1 MYSQAV
7 GFNPG
12 AKMLSGLNQKGS
24 VGAYAKGQA
33 MAASAGLDMDREA
46 KNQELGVQ
54 QMQQDSQLRQQD
66 SQNKAT
72 SAGQASQYRVQKG
85 GQDSRDTVFNTGM
98 QYDYASLNKRRQTQL
113 QQSLLNNLA
122 RDF

>member
-12 AKMLSGLNQKGS
+12 AKMLSGLNQKGPA
-24 VGAYAKGQA
+24 GAFAKGQA